1 MYVVLNVIQ
10 IKNKGAFKIDR
21 VQLKELSKSQL
32 KGNWKIPVLL
42 TLSYSVASII
52 ISMLQGQSDSML
64 LALVMFVV
72 SFGFG
77 VFITIGIPNFYLMF
91 IEKMGNG
98 SFSDVVVSKSK
109 FIKALIYTVILS
121 AIVFVATFII
131 IGIALGGTVVFTFS
145 ESGFGAGFIFGI
157 LVILVL
163 LILLTI
169 LELALMLTPYIII
182 EHEHLGT
189 IEAMGL
195 SIKMMKGNKWK
206 FFVIELSFI
215 GWAILSALTFGI
227 GFLWLI
233 PYISLTQ
240 ANFYRDLSFNYLN
253 K

>member
-10 IKNKGAFKIDR
+10 IKNKGAVKIDR

-52 ISMLQGQSDSML
+52 ISMLQGQSESML

-121 AIVFVATFII
+121 AIVFVSTFII

-163 LILLTI
+163 VILLTI